1 MIKATN
7 KVLNKSFIFYRILS
21 KNERWHFVNR
31 VSQFDKKVANNVA
44 HTRRRLE
51 ISVEDIAEFLYVDA
65 SFVRSVEC
73 YDKKYNL
80 RHLYLIMA
88 LFMKADDSITLD
100 SLMPKC
106 SENII
111 KILQNDTKSKIKAW
125 IYFMK

>member
-1 MIKATN
+1 M
-7 KVLNKSFIFYRILS
+7 
-21 KNERWHFVNR
+21 NR

-111 KILQNDTKSKIKAW
+111 KILQNDTKSKIKA
-125 IYFMK
+125 